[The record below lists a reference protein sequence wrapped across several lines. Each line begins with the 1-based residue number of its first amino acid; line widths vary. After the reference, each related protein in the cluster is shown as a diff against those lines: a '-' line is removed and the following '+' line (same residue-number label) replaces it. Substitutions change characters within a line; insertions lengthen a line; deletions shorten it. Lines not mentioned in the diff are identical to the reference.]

1 VIKFSCACGKNLKVT
16 DESSGKKVKCPG
28 CDKVV
33 VVPATVVAGGIDQG
47 TAALSSPDL
56 QKPLG
61 DLPTDP
67 ATSALNPTVAP
78 AGSALRQDTHVI
90 DHADPPKAEA
100 AGLTWSLGGYRILRQ
115 LGEGGMGAVYEA
127 EDIKLERRVALKV
140 MKPEIAE
147 NQQNRERFLREACT
161 AASVESDFI
170 CPIFEVGEDNGV
182 PFIAMPFLKGE
193 PLNKHWRKGTR
204 LAIDEV
210 VRIGKEVAEGL
221 SAAHEAGLVH
231 RDIKPA
237 NIWLETQRSGTP
249 RAVILDFGLARKQ
262 VEDVHLTQS
271 GAILGTPAYMS
282 PEQARGD
289 THVDARTDL
298 FSLGS
303 VLYALCTGEMPFKG
317 ETTMGILTALATKNP
332 SSPAKISP
340 TPKPLSSLIMRLLA
354 KNPDDRPQTAR
365 EVIEK
370 LAEIERDRA
379 NKAIEEPTAQ
389 FKPPT
394 DSDTT
399 ILHVP
404 KNAEKATAKTQQL
417 PPEIPG
423 APTPKSAYAL
433 VTLIA
438 LGLLGCIVTLLGG
451 GVYYIVTDK
460 GTIEIRTEDENVQVL
475 LLKNGQE
482 IEILDGVSKKTWAI
496 RTGTYTV
503 RLKDDPDGLEIVMPD
518 TFEMKRGGKQ
528 VVTIR
533 KKGPNQVLVTNHALQ
548 FDGMTSYVEIPTLRR
563 DDLGPVTIEAWV
575 NAEPPVSASAILMLG
590 GKASCC
596 LSASELNWSRTPGS
610 GATFFTTDRTL
621 DRPFVER
628 PLKQGL
634 VHLAYVADAK
644 EGRLYLDGEL
654 VDRGARTKGPEGTYD
669 THAWLG
675 AHPEGDA
682 ILYHFRGVISQAR
695 VSKTARYDKNFTP
708 AKRFVPDKD
717 TLALYLFNEGQG
729 DKLADTS
736 GNNHH
741 GKIVGAKWV
750 KVDSATTWGQI
761 VDPLGDCRIAE
772 VNRRLSITVPGGRT
786 HDLNPLP
793 TCNMNA
799 PRVLKEVHGD
809 FEARVMVRPL
819 AEEAKAKMEP
829 DYVGAG
835 LVLWQDEG
843 QILLRHSR
851 QLGNRPGIGTEWW
864 TGRKLL
870 GTDYVPG
877 IKNAP
882 VHLRLRRAGDTV
894 HLAWSLDGQKWNE
907 CGAATDLK
915 LSPRVRVGVS
925 AVNGAFQEYTAE
937 FEGFTIVPVT
947 PPPAVAPFDAIQAKK
962 HQEAWANH
970 LGVPVEYTN
979 SLGMKFRLIPPGT
992 FTMGSSKEEID
1003 RCLKLNAEIY
1013 KGDDAIW
1020 HRDRIIS
1027 EGPAHDVEITQPFY
1041 LGATHVTVGQYRQ
1054 FVDKQ
1059 NYRPEDR
1066 RWEKP
1071 GWEQTDEHPVVF
1083 TAWKEADEFCRWLG
1097 TKEGQHY
1104 RLPTEAEWEY
1114 SCRAGT
1120 TTRYWFGDN
1129 EDDVLKHDW
1138 IKPNAKSKTHPVK
1151 QFDANP
1157 FGLYD
1162 MHGNAA
1168 QWCQDLHDEGFYKKS
1183 PRKDPVGDGD
1193 GRLIRGGTWDHLALY
1208 ARSAFRNSASLD
1220 PDQQRGTVNGF
1231 RAALTV
1237 DAVKQALRSPAATP
1251 LLAFAPFA
1259 AAQAKKYQEA
1269 WAKHLGAPVETT
1281 NKIGMKMVLIPPPGE
1296 ELPKPYYLGKFE
1308 VTQAEWEQVMDYNPS
1323 KFGSKN
1329 PKMAGQDARKFPV
1342 EQVNWFEC
1350 VEFCN
1355 KLSEREGLKP
1365 YYELTVTSRVNGDGK
1380 QIEKADVKIFGG
1392 NGYHL
1397 PTGAEWEHACRAG
1410 TNTKYHSG
1418 DNDVELK
1425 EYAWSVENSDD
1436 RTHAIGEKRPNG
1448 FGLYDMHGNVREWT
1462 EDVSLDKPGGSE
1474 RVLRGGAYLHPAFFC
1489 ASFYRYGFAPGGHY
1503 PDFGLRVA
1511 RTPSASETS
1520 ASKGP
1525 DQK

>member
-1 VIKFSCACGKNLKVT
+1 VIKFSCSCGKNLKVA
-16 DESSGKKVKCPG
+16 DESAGKKVKCPG
-28 CDKVV
+28 CEKVV
-33 VVPATVVAGGIDQG
+33 VVPATVIAGGIDQG

-100 AGLTWSLGGYRILRQ
+100 AGITWSLGGYRILRQ

-147 NQQNRERFLREACT
+147 NRQHRERFLREAYT

-237 NIWLETQRSGTP
+237 NIWLETQRSGPP

-262 VEDVHLTQS
+262 VDDVHITQS

-332 SSPAKISP
+332 SPPAKISP
-340 TPKPLSSLIMRLLA
+340 TPKSLSGLIMRLLA

-370 LAEIERDRA
+370 LTEIERDRENEA
-379 NKAIEEPTAQ
+379 TEEPTEQ

-404 KNAEKATAKTQQL
+404 KNAEKASAKTQQL
-417 PPEIPG
+417 PPAIPG
-423 APTPKSAYAL
+423 TPTPKSAYAL
-433 VTLIA
+433 FTLIA

-451 GVYYIVTDK
+451 GIYYIVTDK
-460 GTIEIRTEDENVQVL
+460 GTIEIRTEDEKVQVL

-503 RLKDDPDGLEIVMPD
+503 RLKGDPDGLEIVMPD
-518 TFEMKRGGKQ
+518 TFEMKRGGKH
-528 VVTIR
+528 VVTITR
-533 KKGPNQVLVTNHALQ
+533 KSVPASKFALQ

-575 NAEPPVSASAILMLG
+575 NAEPPTSATAILMLG

-610 GATFFTTDRTL
+610 GATFFATDRTL
-621 DRPFVER
+621 DRPFVEK

-644 EGRLYLDGEL
+644 EARLYLDGDL

-682 ILYHFRGVISQAR
+682 ILYHFRGLISQVR
-695 VSKTARYDKNFTP
+695 VSKTARYEKNFTP

-717 TLALYLFNEGQG
+717 MLALYLFNEGQG
-729 DKLADTS
+729 DKLTDSS

-750 KVDSATTWGQI
+750 KMAEIASVE
-761 VDPLGDCRIAE
+761 PL
-772 VNRRLSITVPGGRT
+772 L
-786 HDLNPLP
+786 
-793 TCNMNA
+793 
-799 PRVLKEVHGD
+799 
-809 FEARVMVRPL
+809 
-819 AEEAKAKMEP
+819 
-829 DYVGAG
+829 
-835 LVLWQDEG
+835 
-843 QILLRHSR
+843 
-851 QLGNRPGIGTEWW
+851 
-864 TGRKLL
+864 
-870 GTDYVPG
+870 
-877 IKNAP
+877 
-882 VHLRLRRAGDTV
+882 
-894 HLAWSLDGQKWNE
+894 
-907 CGAATDLK
+907 
-915 LSPRVRVGVS
+915 
-925 AVNGAFQEYTAE
+925 
-937 FEGFTIVPVT
+937 
-947 PPPAVAPFDAIQAKK
+947 AVAPFDTAQAKK

-979 SLGMKFRLIPPGT
+979 SLGMRFRLIPPGT

-1013 KGDDAIW
+1013 KGDDEKW
-1020 HRDRIIS
+1020 HRDRINS
-1027 EGPAHDVEITQPFY
+1027 EGPAHEVEITQPFY

-1059 NYRPEDR
+1059 KYRVEDR

-1071 GWEQTDEHPVVF
+1071 GWEQTDDHPAVF
-1083 TAWKEADEFCRWLG
+1083 TAWKEADDFCKWLG

-1129 EDDVLKHDW
+1129 QDDVVTYDW
-1138 IKPNAKSKTHPVK
+1138 IKPNAKGKTQPVK
-1151 QFDANP
+1151 QFGANP

-1183 PRKDPVGDGD
+1183 PRKDPLADGD

-1220 PDQQRGTVNGF
+1220 PNQQRGAVSGF

-1237 DAVKQALRSPAATP
+1237 DAVKQALRGQAATP
-1251 LLAFAPFA
+1251 LFAVAPFA
-1259 AAQAKKYQEA
+1259 ASQAKKYQEA
-1269 WAKHLGAPVETT
+1269 WAKHLATPVETT

-1296 ELPKPYYLGKFE
+1296 ELPKAYYLGKYE
-1308 VTQAEWEQVMDYNPS
+1308 VTQEEWEQVMGYNPS
-1323 KFGSKN
+1323 KFGPNN
-1329 PKMAGQDARKFPV
+1329 PKLTGLDSRKFPV

-1365 YYELTVTSRVNGDGK
+1365 YYELTVTGRVGADGK
-1380 QIEKADVKIFGG
+1380 QIEKADVKILGG
-1392 NGYHL
+1392 SGYHL

-1410 TNTKYHSG
+1410 TTTKYHSG
-1418 DNDVELK
+1418 NNDEDLK

-1436 RTHAIGEKRPNG
+1436 RTHAIGEKKPNG
-1448 FGLYDMHGNVREWT
+1448 FGLHDVHGNVREWT
-1462 EDVSLDKPGGSE
+1462 EEVSRDKPGAAE
-1474 RVLRGGAYLHPAFFC
+1474 RVLRGGAYLHPVFAC

-1511 RTPSASETS
+1511 RTPSVAETS
-1520 ASKGP
+1520 ASNGP
-1525 DQK
+1525 DPQVIDPDRRAAE